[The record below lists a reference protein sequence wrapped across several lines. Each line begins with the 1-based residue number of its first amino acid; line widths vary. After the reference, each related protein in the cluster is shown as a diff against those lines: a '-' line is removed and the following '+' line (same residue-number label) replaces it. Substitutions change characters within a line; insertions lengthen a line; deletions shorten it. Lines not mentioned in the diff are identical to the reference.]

1 MHVATKF
8 QFVKDMI
15 PAKCNKAEQ
24 NKTRYACM
32 IKYLGKKER
41 YILKI
46 NQSKTYIENKVGNVG
61 NGAGTGGAR
70 ILMVM

>member
-1 MHVATKF
+1 MHVATRF

-32 IKYLGKKER
+32 IKYLEKKER

-46 NQSKTYIENKVGNVG
+46 NQSERYIENKVG

>member
-1 MHVATKF
+1 MHVATNF

-15 PAKCNKAEQ
+15 PAKCNKVEQ

-32 IKYLGKKER
+32 IKYLGKKEQIFKKLINAR
-41 YILKI
+41 DTLK
-46 NQSKTYIENKVGNVG
+46 NKVG